1 MALSV
6 PAYLGPL
13 LVGAVL
19 AFAGLAKALEPEHFV
34 RHLKNLRLLSEAL
47 LQPAA
52 LMMIVLQAGL
62 GLALLLRLWPAVVL
76 PAAMVLLLALGALG
90 YWSTATGRTADCG
103 CYNGLLTFSPL
114 QSLLLDA
121 GYTAL
126 LGFSWWWG
134 IPAAEP
140 GGWRSAAVLLVA
152 LGSGGLA
159 FGLLRYSARH
169 GRPFF
174 ELSPMRAGRRWRP
187 GWLPAGASL
196 PAGDREALIV
206 FLGANCSHCMK
217 WIKILNTV
225 HALPN
230 LPAVH
235 GVVSIP
241 EHGLEDYRARA
252 GVRFPVV
259 AVSPWAA
266 ARLSRSITPT
276 AVIVQNGII
285 REKWVRSMPKSFT
298 DRLRAEMPRAPAEG

>member
-1 MALSV
+1 MTLSV
-6 PAYLGPL
+6 LARLGAL
-13 LVGAVL
+13 FVGAVL
-19 AFAGLAKALEPEHFV
+19 TFAGLAKALEPEHFV
-34 RHLKNLRLLSEAL
+34 RHLKNLRLLPEAL

-52 LMMIVLQAGL
+52 LVMIVLQAGL

-76 PAAMVLLLALGALG
+76 PAAMVLLLALAVLG

-121 GYTAL
+121 GYAAL
-126 LGFSWWWG
+126 LGFSWWSG
-134 IPAAEP
+134 VPAAGP
-140 GGWRSAAVLLVA
+140 GGWRGAAALLVA
-152 LGSGGLA
+152 VGSGGLA

-169 GRPFF
+169 GRPLF
-174 ELSPMRAGRRWRP
+174 ETSPTRVGRRWRP
-187 GWLPAGASL
+187 SWLPPGAYLAAEAG
-196 PAGDREALIV
+196 ETLIV

-230 LPAVH
+230 LPSVQ
-235 GVVSIP
+235 GVVTVP
-241 EHGLEDYRARA
+241 EHGLEDYRART

-276 AVIVQNGII
+276 AVIVRDGII
-285 REKWVRSMPKSFT
+285 REKWVRSMPKAFT
-298 DRLRAEMPRAPAEG
+298 DRLRAEMPRPTVEG